1 MKIIPG
7 LTILLIYSLTLDAQH
22 VTLQDCFSIA
32 KERNIVV
39 NQAKASLL
47 ARQYNLDAEKQRYLP
62 KIDALAS
69 YTYLSR
75 PLEIN
80 LQTVRNGIVEGS
92 SMQAVNTAGDI
103 YHEITGNTLSQQAR
117 DRIYNSSKTVING
130 IYPDYNPAL
139 SRQSYFLAGLA
150 LRQPI
155 FLGNKI
161 TAARNFAE
169 SEVTAG
175 GINTSL
181 VQKEVDY
188 AIAVQYIRLLYLNT
202 MLQTQQEI
210 TAAFTKNQA
219 YSEELVKNEILAPYQ
234 RSWTKVLLSQ
244 ARTNYN
250 NLVMER
256 QNAQTELNKLL
267 GIPLDS
273 SLDIPGKL
281 TYQENTLLL
290 PDDNSWQDNPAYRLV
305 QSKIATARTSEQIAR
320 SLSLPNIFA
329 VGNLNLYQQQLPVTM
344 APWMVGVEMQWNLFN
359 GTQTQKRRKAA
370 QQLTEEVKLAA
381 AETGESL
388 QMQLRVAR
396 QKIAAMQ
403 NEVHTTDTARTE
415 IVLTRKLVDERV
427 QNQLSSLR
435 DLNDVILMQGEIEKA
450 YHTAVLGWYLAL
462 ATYWNV
468 SGEPQRITAVIK

>member
-7 LTILLIYSLTLDAQH
+7 LTLLLIFSLTLNAQH

-92 SMQAVNTAGDI
+92 SMQAVNTASDV

-117 DRIYNSSKTVING
+117 DRIYNGSKTVING

-150 LRQPI
+150 LRQPL

-169 SEVTAG
+169 SEVMAG
-175 GINTSL
+175 VINTTL

-202 MLQTQQEI
+202 MLQTQQVI
-210 TAAFTKNQA
+210 TDAFAKNQA
-219 YSEELVKNEILAPYQ
+219 YGEELVKNEILAPYQ
-234 RSWTKVLLSQ
+234 KSWTKVLLSQ

-250 NLVMER
+250 NLVMDR

-273 SLDIPGKL
+273 SLDISGEL
-281 TYQENTLLL
+281 TYQARAPLL

-344 APWMVGVEMQWNLFN
+344 APWMVGVEMQWNIFS
-359 GTQTQKRRKAA
+359 GTQTQKRKKAT
-370 QQLTEEVKLAA
+370 QQLTKEVKLAA

-396 QKIAAMQ
+396 RKIASLQ
-403 NEVHTTDTARTE
+403 NEIQTTDSARTE
-415 IVLTRKLVDERV
+415 IALTRKLVDERV

>member
-1 MKIIPG
+1 MKVIPG
-7 LTILLIYSLTLDAQH
+7 ITVLLTFSITLHAQH

-32 KERNIVV
+32 REKNIVV
-39 NQAKASLL
+39 NQAKASLQ
-47 ARQYNLDAEKQRYLP
+47 ARQYNLEAEKQRYLP

-92 SMQAVNTAGDI
+92 SQQAVNTANDV
-103 YHEITGNTLSQQAR
+103 YREVTGNALSQQAQ

-139 SRQSYFLAGLA
+139 SQQSYFLAGLA

-155 FLGNKI
+155 YLGNKI
-161 TAARNFAE
+161 TAARNLAE
-169 SEVTAG
+169 SAVTAG
-175 GINTSL
+175 NINISL

-188 AIAVQYIRLLYLNT
+188 AIAIQYIRLLYINA

-210 TAAFTKNQA
+210 TTAFIKNDT
-219 YSEELVKNEILAPYQ
+219 YGEELVKNEILAPYQ
-234 RSWTKVLLSQ
+234 KSWTKVLLSQ
-244 ARTNYN
+244 ARTGYN
-250 NLVMER
+250 NLVMDKK
-256 QNAQTELNKLL
+256 NALTELNKLL

-273 SLDIPGKL
+273 SLDVPGLL
-281 TYQENTLLL
+281 TYHADNMLL
-290 PDDNSWQDNPAYRLV
+290 PDDNSWQDNPAYQLV
-305 QSKIATARTSEQIAR
+305 QSKITTAQTSEQVAR

-329 VGNLNLYQQQLPVTM
+329 IGNLNLYQQQLPVTM

-359 GTQTQKRRKAA
+359 GTQTQKRKKAA

-381 AETGESL
+381 AETSESL
-388 QMQLRVAR
+388 QMQLKVTRR
-396 QKIAAMQ
+396 KIAAAQ
-403 NEVHTTDTARTE
+403 NEVNTTDSARTE
-415 IVLTRKLVDERV
+415 IALTRKLVNERV
-427 QNQLSSLR
+427 QNQMSSLK
-435 DLNDVILMQGEIEKA
+435 DLNEVILMQGEVEKA
-450 YHTAVLGWYLAL
+450 YHTAVLAYYIAL

-468 SGEPQRITAVIK
+468 SGDPQRIAAIIK